1 MTQFFGDQSERRLH
15 DALLRSEGTTNN
27 QKKKQ
32 KQITKMYITLK
43 SDDSM
48 RISMCESR

>member
-27 QKKKQ
+27 QKKK
-32 KQITKMYITLK
+32 TKTNNKYVYNIK
-43 SDDSM
+43 V
-48 RISMCESR
+48 R

>member
-27 QKKKQ
+27 QKKT
-32 KQITKMYITLK
+32 KQITNMYITLK
-43 SDDSM
+43 SD
-48 RISMCESR
+48 ES